1 MGSLLVKRKT
11 TGHRTP
17 LQITPSDRENIYTP
31 TKMVKYCVL
40 DLLKCAP
47 EFREGPPVVVS
58 LDPAFLNRV
67 KTLMPDSEA
76 SAPEK
81 QILKQ
86 DVHERALKKH
96 KNFLRRQ
103 RAKQAKQQQKNKEQ
117 EEIEE
122 GNKTETSS
130 DSGVST
136 KSEKKQQQFLS
147 VPKEKYIARNIPK
160 QPQGFKN
167 NFQNQ
172 GKLRASSDND
182 SLNGESKVGGQV
194 FMAQPVKAGKG
205 GSRSW
210 ANSRLKRQ

>member
-1 MGSLLVKRKT
+1 M
-11 TGHRTP
+11 
-17 LQITPSDRENIYTP
+17 
-31 TKMVKYCVL
+31 
-40 DLLKCAP
+40 P
-47 EFREGPPVVVS
+47 E
-58 LDPAFLNRV
+58 A
-67 KTLMPDSEA
+67 EA

-103 RAKQAKQQQKNKEQ
+103 RAKQAKQQQKKEQ
-117 EEIEE
+117 EEIEA
-122 GNKTETSS
+122 NKTETSS

-136 KSEKKQQQFLS
+136 KSEKKQQFLS
-147 VPKEKYIARNIPK
+147 VPKEKYTTRNIPERSLNQPK

-182 SLNGESKVGGQV
+182 SLNGERKVGGQV
-194 FMAQPVKAGKG
+194 FIAKPVKQAD
-205 GSRSW
+205 SRSW
-210 ANSRLKRQ
+210 ANSRLRRQRSRIGSRS